1 MQRQFVGKWGIQ
13 QFQFQDTSKYMYTSC
28 FEGGSKVGLDISITP
43 NNFVNHNL
51 FPFGCCSLDNCF
63 TMKYYSQIR
72 YKRDYFTFQQIALL
86 PPQHHQHHDWNNQF
100 SFGCRLYEIHFYSIF
115 RICSCKFLIRHNFSI
130 CFYSLNFPLNAKNV
144 LPLGT
149 DFVNKFLLRHL
160 SSLLCQSF
168 LIGSEA
174 AWLSNGH
181 FKRMAI

>member
-86 PPQHHQHHDWNNQF
+86 SLQHHQHHDWNNQF

-174 AWLSNGH
+174 A
-181 FKRMAI
+181 